1 MKDLLFLAHRIPY
14 PPNKG
19 DKIRSFNIL
28 KYLSARYRVHL
39 GAFIDDPGDWQYAE
53 VLKVHC
59 ASTHF
64 VPLHPKLAL
73 LRSAQGLL
81 TGEALGIP
89 YYRDSRMSRW
99 VRELSGRLD
108 LGGVY
113 VYSSTMAQY
122 ASHLTL
128 PSKVLDFCDV
138 DSEKWRQYAERHGF
152 PRAWVYGREARLLA
166 DEERRLA
173 ERFSAVVLV
182 SNSEADLFRRVA
194 PAASRHTHTVRNGVD
209 TEYFDPKLA
218 FDSPFKAG
226 ESPIVFTGAMDYW
239 ANVDAVQWF
248 VKEVLPRVSSS
259 QPNARFYIVGSR
271 PADAVLA
278 LGRQPNVV
286 VTGTVPDVRPYL
298 AHSRVVVAPLRIAR
312 GIQNKV
318 LEALAMGRPLVAT
331 GDALDGLE
339 GVEASGALAANDP
352 TAFSAALDRALAPGF
367 DVAQRARGYVCEHF
381 GWDASLR
388 ILDQLLVP
396 AVHSGA
402 A

>member
-28 KYLSARYRVHL
+28 KYLCARYRVHL
-39 GAFIDDPGDWQYAE
+39 GAFVDEPDDWQYAE
-53 VLKVHC
+53 VLKNHC
-59 ASTHF
+59 ASVHL

-89 YYRDSRMSRW
+89 YYRDGRMRRW
-99 VRELSGRLD
+99 VSEVTGRLD
-108 LGGVY
+108 LCGVY

-122 ASHLTL
+122 AAHLSL

-194 PAASRHTHTVRNGVD
+194 PAASLHTHTVRNGVD
-209 TEYFDPKLA
+209 TEYFDPKLR
-218 FDSPFKAG
+218 FDSPFKVD
-226 ESPIVFTGAMDYW
+226 ECPIVFTGAMDYW

-248 VKEVLPRVSSS
+248 VKEVLPRVAASVSH
-259 QPNARFYIVGSR
+259 ARFYIVGSR

-278 LGRQPNVV
+278 LGRQPNVA

-298 AHSRVVVAPLRIAR
+298 AHARAVVAPLRIAR

-331 GDALDGLE
+331 GDALDGLDGIE
-339 GVEASGALAANDP
+339 VSGAIAANDP
-352 TAFSAALDRALAPGF
+352 ASFAAALDRALVPGF
-367 DVAQRARGYVCEHF
+367 DVVERARGYVCEQF

-388 ILDQLLVP
+388 VLDRLLAPPVR
-396 AVHSGA
+396 SGA